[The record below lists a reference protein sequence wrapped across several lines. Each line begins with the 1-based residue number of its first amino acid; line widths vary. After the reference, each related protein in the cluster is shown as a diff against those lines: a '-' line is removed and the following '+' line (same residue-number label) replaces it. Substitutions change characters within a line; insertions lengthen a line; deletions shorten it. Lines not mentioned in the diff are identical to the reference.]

1 MLCSNI
7 CCGIDF
13 LSLSIIFSTT
23 NFVTVYY
30 CCLQLVFGNLGM
42 KILYGTKTLKD
53 GNGEQ
58 LRYGDIPYFMEEKH
72 LKHLSHL
79 SKMEVVKSL
88 LFTFSAPTLPYIIL
102 KQYISNI
109 P

>member
-72 LKHLSHL
+72 LSFSTK
-79 SKMEVVKSL
+79 VVKSL